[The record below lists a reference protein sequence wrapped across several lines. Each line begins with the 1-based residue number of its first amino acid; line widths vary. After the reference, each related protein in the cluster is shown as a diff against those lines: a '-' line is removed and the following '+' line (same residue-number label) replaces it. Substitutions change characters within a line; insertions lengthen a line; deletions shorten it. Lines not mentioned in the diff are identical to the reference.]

1 MLDLGIDERRL
12 TELCDHYGIMHLAVF
27 GSVARG
33 EATADSDI
41 DLLYDLRPG
50 AHLGWEIEDLT
61 DELSEVFGG
70 RAVDLISRS
79 ALHPLIRHQVLTE
92 TEPIHLTS

>member
-1 MLDLGIDERRL
+1 MLDLNIDERRL
-12 TELCDHYGIMHLAVF
+12 TELCDRYGIMRLAVF

-50 AHLGWEIEDLT
+50 ARLGWEIEDLT
-61 DELSEVFGG
+61 DELTEVFGG
-70 RAVDLISRS
+70 RPVDLISRS
-79 ALHPLIRHQVLTE
+79 ALHPRIRHQVLAE
-92 TEPIHLTS
+92 AEPIHVPA

>member
-1 MLDLGIDERRL
+1 MLDLNIDERRL
-12 TELCDHYGIMHLAVF
+12 AELCNRYGIMRLAVF

-61 DELSEVFGG
+61 DELADVFGG
-70 RAVDLISRS
+70 RPVDLISRS
-79 ALHPLIRHQVLTE
+79 ALHPLIRHQVLSE
-92 TEPIHLTS
+92 AEPIHVPA